1 MELDPSKFETCYN
14 SVKGED
20 EVMDQIDSPVKS
32 SVTMH
37 EFFE

>member
-14 SVKGED
+14 SVKGE